1 MKLDFGAILS
11 RAWKITWENKVLWI
25 FGLLA
30 AMGNGAAGGGGGAG
44 GGDGGGGGRDFG
56 PGGLELP
63 PPVRRFVE
71 SPDPRII
78 AIVIGVICVLV
89 LIALVLFVL
98 SIIGRGGLIGG
109 VRLVDDNGRVTFG
122 EAWRVGL
129 RNFWRVFLIG
139 LIVGVVVI
147 GLVLILLVPGIFFSI
162 TIIGLLCGLPLIFAF
177 VVAAI
182 VLGIVAY
189 FAQIAAVV
197 EDLSVTAALGRAWEV
212 IRANLGDI
220 IILGIVLIVAQAVI
234 GVVIALPVIVTL
246 IPIVFAVI
254 GFINES
260 QNMAVGGL
268 IVAGLCFVA
277 YLPVLIVLGGVLE
290 TWITSAWTLAY
301 WQFIRPM
308 AAPGAQSAPLP
319 QSML

>member
-44 GGDGGGGGRDFG
+44 GGDGGGRDFG

-63 PPVRRFVE
+63 PPARRFVE

-109 VRLVDDNGRVTFG
+109 VRLADDNGRVTFG

-301 WQFIRPM
+301 RQFLRPM
-308 AAPGAQSAPLP
+308 AAPGAQSAPLAP
-319 QSML
+319 AA

>member
-44 GGDGGGGGRDFG
+44 GGDGGGRDFG

-71 SPDPRII
+71 SPDPQII

-234 GVVIALPVIVTL
+234 GVVIALPLIVTL

-260 QNMAVGGL
+260 QNLAVGGL

-301 WQFIRPM
+301 RQFVRPM
-308 AAPGAQSAPLP
+308 AAPGAQSAPLAP
-319 QSML
+319 AA

>member
-44 GGDGGGGGRDFG
+44 GGDGGGGRDFG

-71 SPDPRII
+71 SPDPQII

-260 QNMAVGGL
+260 QNLAVGGL

-301 WQFIRPM
+301 RQFIRPM
-308 AAPGAQSAPLP
+308 AAPGAQSAPLAP
-319 QSML
+319 AA

>member
-44 GGDGGGGGRDFG
+44 GGDGGGRDFG

-63 PPVRRFVE
+63 PPARRFVE
-71 SPDPRII
+71 SPDPQII

-109 VRLVDDNGRVTFG
+109 VRLADDNGRVTFG

-260 QNMAVGGL
+260 QNLAVGGL

-301 WQFIRPM
+301 RQFVRPM
-308 AAPGAQSAPLP
+308 AAPGAQSAPLAP
-319 QSML
+319 AA

>member
-44 GGDGGGGGRDFG
+44 GGDGGGGRDFG

-98 SIIGRGGLIGG
+98 SMIGRGGLIGG
-109 VRLVDDNGRVTFG
+109 VRLADDNGRVTFG

-139 LIVGVVVI
+139 LIVGVGVI

-234 GVVIALPVIVTL
+234 GVVIALPLIVTL

-301 WQFIRPM
+301 RQFIRPM
-308 AAPGAQSAPLP
+308 AAPGAQSAPLAP
-319 QSML
+319 AA

>member
-44 GGDGGGGGRDFG
+44 GGDGGGRDFG

-63 PPVRRFVE
+63 PSARRFVE

-109 VRLVDDNGRVTFG
+109 VRLADDNGRVTFG

-301 WQFIRPM
+301 RQFIRPL
-308 AAPGAQSAPLP
+308 AAPGAQSAPLAP
-319 QSML
+319 AA

>member
-44 GGDGGGGGRDFG
+44 GGDGGGGRDFG
-56 PGGLELP
+56 PGGPELP

-109 VRLVDDNGRVTFG
+109 VRLADDNGRVTFG

-220 IILGIVLIVAQAVI
+220 IILGIVLIIAQAVI
-234 GVVIALPVIVTL
+234 GVVIALPLVVTL
-246 IPIVFAVI
+246 VPIVFAVI

-260 QNMAVGGL
+260 QSMAAGGL

-301 WQFIRPM
+301 RQLTRLM
-308 AAPGAQSAPLP
+308 AAPGAQSAPIAP
-319 QSML
+319 VA

>member
-44 GGDGGGGGRDFG
+44 GGDGGGGRDFG
-56 PGGLELP
+56 PGGPELP

-89 LIALVLFVL
+89 LIALVFFVL
-98 SIIGRGGLIGG
+98 SMIGRGGLIGG
-109 VRLVDDNGRVTFG
+109 VRLADDNGSVTFG

-301 WQFIRPM
+301 RQFIRPM
-308 AAPGAQSAPLP
+308 AAPGAQSAPLAP
-319 QSML
+319 AA

>member
-44 GGDGGGGGRDFG
+44 GGDGGGRDFG

-71 SPDPRII
+71 SPDPQII

-109 VRLVDDNGRVTFG
+109 VRLADDNGRVTFG

-301 WQFIRPM
+301 RQFIRPM
-308 AAPGAQSAPLP
+308 AAPGAQSAPLAP
-319 QSML
+319 AA

>member
-44 GGDGGGGGRDFG
+44 GGDGGGGRDFG

-71 SPDPRII
+71 SPDPQII

-109 VRLVDDNGRVTFG
+109 VRLADDNGRVTFG

-301 WQFIRPM
+301 RQFIRPM
-308 AAPGAQSAPLP
+308 AAPGAQSAPLAP
-319 QSML
+319 AA

>member
-25 FGLLA
+25 FGILA

-44 GGDGGGGGRDFG
+44 GGDGGGRDFG

-63 PPVRRFVE
+63 PPARRFVE

-109 VRLVDDNGRVTFG
+109 VRLADDNGRVTFG

-301 WQFIRPM
+301 RQFIRPL
-308 AAPGAQSAPLP
+308 AAPGAQSAPLAP
-319 QSML
+319 AA

>member
-1 MKLDFGAILS
+1 MRLDFGAILS

-25 FGLLA
+25 FGILA
-30 AMGNGAAGGGGGAG
+30 ALGNGAEGGGGGAG
-44 GGDGGGGGRDFG
+44 AGNGGGGRNFG
-56 PGGLELP
+56 TGGLELP
-63 PPVRRFVE
+63 PTARRFIE
-71 SPDPRII
+71 NPDPRIVS
-78 AIVIGVICVLV
+78 AIIGVICLLL

-109 VRLVDDNGRVTFG
+109 VRLADDNGRVTFG

-129 RNFWRVFLIG
+129 HNFWRLFLIG
-139 LIVGVVVI
+139 LVIGVVVI
-147 GLVLILLVPGIFFSI
+147 GLVVVLLLPGIFFSI

-182 VLGIVAY
+182 VLAIVAY
-189 FAQIAAVV
+189 FAQIAAVI

-220 IILGIVLIVAQAVI
+220 IILGIVLIVAQAVV
-234 GVVIALPVIVTL
+234 GVVIALPLVVTL
-246 IPIVFAVI
+246 IPIAFAAIAFV
-254 GFINES
+254 NQS
-260 QNMAVGGL
+260 QGAGVGGL

-301 WQFIRPM
+301 RQFTRLM
-308 AAPGAQSAPLP
+308 AAPGVQPAPPPL
-319 QSML
+319 S

>member
-25 FGLLA
+25 FGILA

-44 GGDGGGGGRDFG
+44 GGDGGGRDFG

-63 PPVRRFVE
+63 PPARRFVE

-109 VRLVDDNGRVTFG
+109 VRLADDNGRVTFG

-301 WQFIRPM
+301 RQFLRPM
-308 AAPGAQSAPLP
+308 AAPGAQSAPLAP
-319 QSML
+319 VA

>member
-71 SPDPRII
+71 SPDPQII

-109 VRLVDDNGRVTFG
+109 VRLADDNGRVTFG

-260 QNMAVGGL
+260 QNLAVGGL

-301 WQFIRPM
+301 RQFIRPM
-308 AAPGAQSAPLP
+308 AAPGAQSAPLAP
-319 QSML
+319 AA

>member
-11 RAWKITWENKVLWI
+11 RAWKVTWENKVLWI
-25 FGLLA
+25 FGILA

-44 GGDGGGGGRDFG
+44 GGDGGGRDFG

-63 PPVRRFVE
+63 PPARRFVE
-71 SPDPRII
+71 SPDPQII

-109 VRLVDDNGRVTFG
+109 VRLADDNGRVTFG

-301 WQFIRPM
+301 RQFIRPL
-308 AAPGAQSAPLP
+308 AAPGAQSAPLAP
-319 QSML
+319 AA

>member
-44 GGDGGGGGRDFG
+44 GGDGGGGRDFG

-71 SPDPRII
+71 SPDPQII

-260 QNMAVGGL
+260 QNLAVGGL

-301 WQFIRPM
+301 RQFVRPM
-308 AAPGAQSAPLP
+308 AAPGAQSAPLAP
-319 QSML
+319 AA

>member
-44 GGDGGGGGRDFG
+44 GGDGGGGRDFG
-56 PGGLELP
+56 PGGPELP

-109 VRLVDDNGRVTFG
+109 VRLADDNGRVTFG

-234 GVVIALPVIVTL
+234 GVVIALPLIVTL

-301 WQFIRPM
+301 RQVIRPM
-308 AAPGAQSAPLP
+308 ATPGAQSAPLAP
-319 QSML
+319 AA

>member
-11 RAWKITWENKVLWI
+11 RAWKITWQHKVLWI
-25 FGLLA
+25 FGILA
-30 AMGNGAAGGGGGAG
+30 ASGNGRVPGGDGSG
-44 GGDGGGGGRDFG
+44 GGDGGGRDLG

-71 SPDPRII
+71 SPDPQII

-89 LIALVLFVL
+89 LIALVFFVL
-98 SIIGRGGLIGG
+98 SVIGRGGLIGG
-109 VRLVDDNGRVTFG
+109 VRLADDNGRVTFG

-129 RNFWRVFLIG
+129 HNFWRVFLIG
-139 LIVGVVVI
+139 LIVGVAVI
-147 GLVLILLVPGIFFSI
+147 ALVLLLLVPGIFFSI

-197 EDLSVTAALGRAWEV
+197 EDLSITTALSRAWEV

-220 IILGIVLIVAQAVI
+220 IVLGIVLIVAQAVI

-301 WQFIRPM
+301 RQFIRPM
-308 AAPGAQSAPLP
+308 AAPGAQSAPLAP
-319 QSML
+319 AA

>member
-44 GGDGGGGGRDFG
+44 GGDGGGGRDFG

-78 AIVIGVICVLV
+78 AIVIGVISVLV

-98 SIIGRGGLIGG
+98 SMIGRGGLIGG
-109 VRLVDDNGRVTFG
+109 VRLADDNGRVTFG

-260 QNMAVGGL
+260 QNMAFGGL

-301 WQFIRPM
+301 RQFIRPM
-308 AAPGAQSAPLP
+308 ATPGAQSAPLAP
-319 QSML
+319 AA

>member
-25 FGLLA
+25 FGILA

-44 GGDGGGGGRDFG
+44 GGDGGGRDFG

-63 PPVRRFVE
+63 PPARRFVE
-71 SPDPRII
+71 RPDPQII

-109 VRLVDDNGRVTFG
+109 VRLADDNGRVTFG

-234 GVVIALPVIVTL
+234 GVVIALPLIVTL

-301 WQFIRPM
+301 RQFIRPM
-308 AAPGAQSAPLP
+308 AAPGAQSAPLAP
-319 QSML
+319 AA

>member
-44 GGDGGGGGRDFG
+44 GGDGGGRDFG

-63 PPVRRFVE
+63 PPARRFVE

-109 VRLVDDNGRVTFG
+109 VRLADDNGRVTFG

-139 LIVGVVVI
+139 LIVGVGVI

-301 WQFIRPM
+301 RQFIRPM
-308 AAPGAQSAPLP
+308 AAPGAQSAPLAP
-319 QSML
+319 AA

>member
-1 MKLDFGAILS
+1 MRLDFGAILS
-11 RAWKITWENKVLWI
+11 RAWKITWENRVLWI
-25 FGLLA
+25 FGILA
-30 AMGNGAAGGGGGAG
+30 ALGNGAANGGGGAG
-44 GGDGGGGGRDFG
+44 AGDGGGGRDFG
-56 PGGLELP
+56 AGGLELP
-63 PPVRRFVE
+63 PPARRFVE
-71 SPDPRII
+71 NPDPQII
-78 AIVIGVICVLV
+78 AIVISVICVLL

-98 SIIGRGGLIGG
+98 SVIGRGGLIGG
-109 VRLVDDNGRVTFG
+109 VRLADDNGRVTFG

-129 RNFWRVFLIG
+129 RNFWRLFLIG
-139 LIVGVVVI
+139 LVIGVVVI
-147 GLVLILLVPGIFFSI
+147 GLVGILLVPGIFLSI

-182 VLGIVAY
+182 VLAIVAY

-220 IILGIVLIVAQAVI
+220 IILGIVLIIAQAVV
-234 GVVIALPVIVTL
+234 GVVIALPLVVTL
-246 IPIVFAVI
+246 VPIVFAVI
-254 GFINES
+254 AFINES
-260 QNMAVGGL
+260 QSMAAGGL

-301 WQFIRPM
+301 RQFIRLM
-308 AAPGAQSAPLP
+308 AAPGVQPAPIEPLA
-319 QSML
+319 

>member
-44 GGDGGGGGRDFG
+44 GGDGGGRDFG

-63 PPVRRFVE
+63 PPARRFVE

-109 VRLVDDNGRVTFG
+109 VRLADDNGRVTFG

-234 GVVIALPVIVTL
+234 GVVIVLPLIVTL

-301 WQFIRPM
+301 RQFLRPM
-308 AAPGAQSAPLP
+308 AAPGAQSAPLAP
-319 QSML
+319 AA

>member
-71 SPDPRII
+71 SPDPQII

-260 QNMAVGGL
+260 QNLAVGGL

-301 WQFIRPM
+301 RQFIRPM
-308 AAPGAQSAPLP
+308 AAPGAQSAPLAP
-319 QSML
+319 AA

>member
-71 SPDPRII
+71 SPDPQII

-301 WQFIRPM
+301 RQFIRPM
-308 AAPGAQSAPLP
+308 AAPGAQSAPLAP
-319 QSML
+319 AA